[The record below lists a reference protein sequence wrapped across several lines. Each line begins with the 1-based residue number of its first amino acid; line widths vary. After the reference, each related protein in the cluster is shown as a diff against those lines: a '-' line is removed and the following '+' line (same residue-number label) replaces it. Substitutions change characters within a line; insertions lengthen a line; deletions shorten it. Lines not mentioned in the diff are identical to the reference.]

1 MKRTYKLGAKIF
13 SSLILQKHNC
23 NPTGVFLERIL
34 HKNQKWLPK
43 IGLKNKKTTRIREN
57 KQI

>member
-1 MKRTYKLGAKIF
+1 MKRAYKLGAKIF

-43 IGLKNKKTTRIREN
+43 IGLKNKKNYQNQR
-57 KQI
+57 K